1 MLDLIYDIVGY
12 NDAGQKCHP
21 FKGKRGSKKG
31 FYSYTL
37 LNDNKTFQPITETEL
52 RKKIED
58 GNFTG
63 VGRIRMIPEGNT
75 ETSGAGALSVHSYL
89 GKRLV

>member
-21 FKGKRGSKKG
+21 FKGKQGTKKG

-37 LNDNKTFQPITETEL
+37 LNDNKTFKPITETEL

-58 GNFTG
+58 GHFTG
-63 VGRIRMIPEGNT
+63 VGRIRMIPEGT
-75 ETSGAGALSVHSYL
+75 TKTSGAGALSVHSYL